1 MVLLRP
7 DASIAVVQT
16 SLGFLVTYSI
26 TIDPEARVFQQHLRQ
41 GTTRRQSIGGRF
53 QHEAERAGFREV
65 NLRFRM
71 VIRVDA
77 GISKALAL
85 DEELVVATEKP
96 AAVQCIRW
104 SPDSTGSQ
112 TSTELLSR
120 MPWISKKTGVANMI
134 YDRAMNLNVWI
145 TSDGGAYAVQRL
157 SGMPKEPDAPKR
169 LFHGY
174 GFHTPSND
182 GETASVAAIN
192 ARFSLLAVGCS
203 NGEVLV
209 YTARDYVGSI
219 PLSHRLQPPASLSTT
234 GNITSLSYSPDGY
247 CLFAG
252 YERGWIIWSTYGKP
266 GGSSFTSDRTTSK
279 INGESWLAGILD
291 VSWLNGGL
299 ELLITGQDDDRIW
312 ILDMARSAVT
322 GCYSTAN
329 ISRTLLQSS
338 SSLMIYRGYDLP
350 DLTTITADSSLWHHV
365 QIPAA
370 YLSNQRPVRS
380 AVISPDGRY
389 VAVAGRQ
396 GLAHYSVNSGRWKT
410 FDDLNAEDAFAV
422 RGGMCWYQHVLITA
436 VETDEH
442 HEVRSQV
449 LIRLYGLAHHSQL
462 RLYSRERSL
471 NDTSLIH
478 VERLASP
485 IVLISPTGED
495 SLLVYTYENILYHY
509 VITATAD
516 AVTLVQVGQIA
527 FHGIVRAPLRVRAVS
542 WILPDHQLCEDADVR
557 IAHLTNDL

>member
-1 MVLLRP
+1 M
-7 DASIAVVQT
+7 QT

-41 GTTRRQSIGGRF
+41 GTTRHQSIGGRF
-53 QHEAERAGFREV
+53 QHEEERAGFREV

-77 GISKALAL
+77 GITKALAL

-112 TSTELLSR
+112 TGTELLNR
-120 MPWISKKTGVANMI
+120 MPWISKRTGVANMV
-134 YDRAMNLNVWI
+134 YDRAMSLSVWI

-157 SGMPKEPDAPKR
+157 SGMPKEPDGPKR
-169 LFHGY
+169 LFRGH
-174 GFHTPSND
+174 GFHAPSTS
-182 GETASVAAIN
+182 GEIATVAAIN

-203 NGEVLV
+203 NGEILV

-219 PLSHRLQPPASLSTT
+219 VLSHKLQPPASLSST
-234 GNITSLSYSPDGY
+234 GDLTCLSYSPDGY

-252 YERGWIIWSTYGKP
+252 YERGWTIWSAYGKP
-266 GGSSFTSDRTTSK
+266 GGSSFSSDRTTSE
-279 INGESWLAGILD
+279 INREGWLAGILN

-299 ELLITGQDDDRIW
+299 ELLITGQNDDRIW
-312 ILDMARSAVT
+312 ILGMARSAVT

-338 SSLMIYRGYDLP
+338 SSLMVYRGYDLP
-350 DLTTITADSSLWHHV
+350 DLTTISADSSLWHHV

-370 YLSNQRPVRS
+370 YLSNQKPIRC
-380 AVISPDGRY
+380 AVISQDGRY
-389 VAVAGRQ
+389 VAVAGRR

-410 FDDLNAEDAFAV
+410 FDDLNAEDTFAV
-422 RGGMCWYQHVLITA
+422 RGGMCWYQHVLIVA

-442 HEVRSQV
+442 HEVHFPHS
-449 LIRLYGLAHHSQL
+449 YPPSKLAYQFQL
-462 RLYSRERSL
+462 RLYSRERTLS
-471 NDTSLIH
+471 DTSLVH

-485 IVLISPTGED
+485 IVLISPTGDD

-516 AVTLVQVGQIA
+516 TVTLVQVGQIA
-527 FHGIVRAPLRVRAVS
+527 FHGIIRAPLRVRAMS
-542 WILPDHQLCEDADVR
+542 WILPDHQLCEDSLPRTAN
-557 IAHLTNDL
+557 LTNIF

>member
-1 MVLLRP
+1 
-7 DASIAVVQT
+7 
-16 SLGFLVTYSI
+16 
-26 TIDPEARVFQQHLRQ
+26 
-41 GTTRRQSIGGRF
+41 
-53 QHEAERAGFREV
+53 
-65 NLRFRM
+65 M

-77 GISKALAL
+77 GISKAMAL

-120 MPWISKKTGVANMI
+120 MPWIVKKTGVANMV
-134 YDRAMNLNVWI
+134 YDRAMSLSVWI

-157 SGMPKEPDAPKR
+157 SDMPKEPDGPKR
-169 LFHGY
+169 LFRGY
-174 GFHTPSND
+174 GFHAPSTS
-182 GETASVAAIN
+182 GEIATAAAIN

-203 NGEVLV
+203 NGEILV

-219 PLSHRLQPPASLSTT
+219 QLSHKLQPPVSLSST
-234 GNITSLSYSPDGY
+234 GNLTCLSYSPDGY

-252 YERGWIIWSTYGKP
+252 YERGWTIWSAYGKP
-266 GGSSFTSDRTTSK
+266 GGSSFTSDRTTSET
-279 INGESWLAGILD
+279 NGEGWLAGILD

-299 ELLITGQDDDRIW
+299 ELLITGQNDDRIW
-312 ILDMARSAVT
+312 ILGMARSAVT

-338 SSLMIYRGYDLP
+338 SSLMVYRGYDLP

-365 QIPAA
+365 QIPPV
-370 YLSNQRPVRS
+370 YLSNQKPIRCT
-380 AVISPDGRY
+380 VISPDGRY
-389 VAVAGRQ
+389 VAVAGRR

-410 FDDLNAEDAFAV
+410 FEDLDAENAFTV
-422 RGGMCWYQHVLITA
+422 RGGMCWYQHVLIAA

-442 HEVRSQV
+442 HEVRFPGSATPSK
-449 LIRLYGLAHHSQL
+449 LTHHPQL
-462 RLYSRERSL
+462 RLYSRERTLSE
-471 NDTSLIH
+471 TSLVH

-485 IVLISPTGED
+485 IVLISPTGDD

-516 AVTLVQVGQIA
+516 AITLVQVGQIA
-527 FHGIVRAPLRVRAVS
+527 FHGIIRAPLRVRAMS
-542 WILPDHQLCEDADVR
+542 WILPDHQLCEGS
-557 IAHLTNDL
+557 ISQTPNLTNLKQTMANHLKMSSMLL